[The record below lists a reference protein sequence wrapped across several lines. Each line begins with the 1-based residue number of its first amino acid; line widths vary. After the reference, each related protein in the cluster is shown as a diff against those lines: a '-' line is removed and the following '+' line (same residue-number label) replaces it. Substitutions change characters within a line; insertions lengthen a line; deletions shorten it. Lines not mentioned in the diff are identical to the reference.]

1 VSATARLS
9 DYAKSHLSAE
19 ELQEKRDYF
28 IEQLKSEELTAR
40 QRAFIVER
48 LNACNYLLE
57 NKGE

>member
-1 VSATARLS
+1 VSATTRLS
-9 DYAKSHLSAE
+9 DYAKSHLSIE
-19 ELQEKRDYF
+19 ELQEKREYF